1 MPKVSNSK
9 ARQKV
14 MNRQEFTGSNT
25 FGRWTGSTINSYY
38 YKYVVYSYGEH
49 FPLFVWC
56 PITTNWYVNSDKYS
70 TSTSRHK
77 SQLSPLCHCI
87 EMTTSE
93 LKSLI
98 NPN

>member
-1 MPKVSNSK
+1 
-9 ARQKV
+9 

-25 FGRWTGSTINSYY
+25 FGRWTLTNY
-38 YKYVVYSYGEH
+38 YVVYSYGEH
-49 FPLFVWC
+49 FPLYVWC
-56 PITTNWYVNSDKYS
+56 PQTTNWYVNTDKYS

-87 EMTTSE
+87 EMNTSE

-98 NPN
+98 QNKN